1 MKKILLGAMIASV
14 ALAASAAE
22 VTSDNVVGYT
32 RINLEGGKMNCVALQ
47 FQDVGSTTAA
57 ATIAKL
63 TSTGLTAGVYDTMET
78 DAPCIMFYN
87 GLGYDYYYYISDAFD
102 ENENEVTAWADG
114 EGTAVTD
121 LIASPGEAFWARSN
135 TAGTLT
141 FVK

>member
-87 GLGYDYYYYISDAFD
+87 GLGYDYYYYISVVGRQGSAINIIISCF
-102 ENENEVTAWADG
+102 TG
-114 EGTAVTD
+114 EI
-121 LIASPGEAFWARSN
+121 LASNCNIIR
-135 TAGTLT
+135 
-141 FVK
+141 